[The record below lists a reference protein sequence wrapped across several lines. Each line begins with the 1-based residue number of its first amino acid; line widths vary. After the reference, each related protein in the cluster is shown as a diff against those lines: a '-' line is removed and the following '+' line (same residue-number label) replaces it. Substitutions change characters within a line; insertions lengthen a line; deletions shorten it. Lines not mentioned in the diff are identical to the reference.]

1 MNNKLFVGNLDFGV
15 SETELKTAFEP
26 YGEVVSASIVNDRD
40 TGNSRGFA
48 FVEYASVDDAERA
61 IGALDGSEFH
71 GRSLAVNV
79 ARQRNDNRQGRRN
92 RA

>member
-1 MNNKLFVGNLDFGV
+1 MNNKLFVGNLDFAV
-15 SETELKTAFEP
+15 SESELKSAFEP
-26 YGEVVSASIVNDRD
+26 HGEIVSASIVQDRD

-48 FVEYASVDDAERA
+48 FVEYASGNDAERA

-71 GRSLAVNV
+71 GRNLSVNV
-79 ARQRNDNRQGRRN
+79 ARQRNDRQGRRN